1 MIIIGVLMLFLEPGH
16 NESNYFNFMRIIGA
30 GRCCLDMNT
39 VLKQVFLIFTS
50 LAVLTILCPDALRTL
65 KNSFAMVYT

>member
-1 MIIIGVLMLFLEPGH
+1 MLFLEPGH
-16 NESNYFNFMRIIGA
+16 NESNNFNFMRIIGA
-30 GRCCLDMNT
+30 GRCYLDMST

-50 LAVLTILCPDALRTL
+50 LAVLAILCPDALRTL